1 METLMEIQMDK
12 PSVGPRKIL
21 RAPALRRGREI
32 IPISNRVKLEKVLG
46 LTVTNN
52 AAFDCDPN
60 SGIVAY
66 PAGCVVVVY
75 NVRKNKQGHILSS
88 SKKTITS
95 LAFSSDGKY
104 LATGECGHQPHV
116 RVWDVQEKIQVAEF
130 QGHKYGIN
138 CVAFSPNL
146 KYVVSVGSQHD
157 MIVNVW
163 EWKNNVKV
171 ASNKVSCK
179 VKALS
184 FASNGNYF
192 VTVGNRHVKFW
203 YLEYSRS
210 AKYKHEPVPLMG
222 RSAILGDQRNNYFCD
237 VACGKGEMA
246 ESTYAITKS
255 GLLCEFNSRRLL
267 DKWVELRTTSAN
279 SISVSENL
287 IIIGCAEGIIRCF
300 SPFNLNFIS
309 TLPRPHVLGVNVA
322 NGLVGSKAATSHLSN
337 AKYPDT
343 IAIALDEIHKKVAC
357 VYNDHSFYV
366 WDIKDVKKVGKSHSY
381 LYHSACIWGIEVY
394 PEVHESSK
402 NILPKGTFLTCSSD
416 DTIRFWNLESS
427 MDEDTAYHRNI
438 YSSELLKILY
448 VDKELSYLCDTDL
461 NSSGSNDKVDTTYD
475 GKNGVRCLRISPD
488 GRSLASGDRSGNI
501 RIHDLEFVEELC
513 KIEAHDSEVLCLE
526 YSKPITVAGQEK
538 RYLASASRDRLIH
551 VFDVKQDHS
560 FQQTLDDH
568 SSSITAVRFVQN
580 EGSLQMISC
589 GADKSIIFR
598 KATFNPELS
607 LAREHHVV
615 GKTTLYDMEVDPQQ
629 KHILTACQDRNIRVY
644 SVTNGKHV
652 RCFRGSQGE
661 DGTLIKVVLD
671 PSGTYLATSCTD
683 KSLYLYDYISGECLA
698 TMFGHSELVTGLKF
712 TNDGRHLIS
721 VSGDGCIFMWK
732 LPIDVT
738 QTMVNKQLLIER
750 PGLPSLWQDTRKTA
764 IAVTKPLQLLE
775 NNEEDKAEDDLNL
788 ANHNNGDVETTPEG
802 YRFSIGQLPLWAKK
816 QMLEKLPEGIN
827 NQNLPPPIPPRG
839 RWAQRIDGQGL
850 VVRSYL
856 DSDSVIPFPNPGD
869 ESEMSVAKRE
879 SQVLEHSEY
888 SSMSINETK
897 DNFEVSGQS
906 LREILNGTSYTEEI
920 SGSISSRQTFNSL
933 QSSSNRRSK
942 IRSLANSN
950 NTRLEDLDAEDE
962 RSDSEVSEMVYYPAS
977 EDGSDNADVSFRVC
991 ANNENDT
998 KDTTN
1003 HLKKSKLERVPTINT
1018 PEHETNSD
1026 EEDPSTPVDS
1036 DRSFLSSLCISTE
1049 NLERLGQR
1057 EKFMKSNYESLE
1069 KSDSIESQHSNNEM
1083 VDRSFYR
1090 QSISAKFLSG
1100 SLVPLK
1106 RSLLNGSSKPTGILE
1121 RQMSTPTKKREELLK
1136 ALSDA
1141 KKTLETVRHRS
1152 GLSSSKSIADLH
1164 STPDREIFKS
1174 PRYKSPGDIRK
1185 AASMTDLSINNPNR
1199 SAFSPPPKNEPEAT
1213 APLWSQTKIY
1223 PIETSPPDSPKLNTS
1238 SSMVLNHITQK
1249 GQASQPEQ
1257 VSRSNSS
1264 SSLYNKSQNSSSSL
1278 YKTASSYALDRTSP
1292 HRSGFNANLSLLR
1305 NTPSPGGRSN
1315 LPSLPPKNHTPTI
1328 TTAALATDSSSDS
1341 SPSESTPVKSNR
1353 PMISPR
1359 PLGLRQRYS
1368 SLSENV
1374 DPLDIKTSLENSSEG
1389 LQKLR
1394 LKSHSEWDLKNSSM
1408 DESIK
1413 SKGSWQSSRYLSYSP
1428 RKSHI
1433 RPLKLNHSGGG
1444 SAMHSTPLNS
1454 QNSEDRKDFGYSDQ
1468 ISFLSWDPTSVP
1480 LTPDLCDNIADGLA
1494 RVSSFATQVY
1504 QRLTLSTDLPPD
1516 EKSVMTNT
1524 LAQGV
1529 WQAQQILRPAV
1540 PPSQPW
1546 SSSSEHSID
1555 SRRLP
1560 GLNFPYSNGNLN
1572 DPSLQRLPTHCL
1584 SHPEGMNAMAL
1595 LEQYSNKLVSLV
1607 EQKMSNSQDKPN
1619 N

>member
-1 METLMEIQMDK
+1 MVRDVAKMEK
-12 PSVGPRKIL
+12 PAAGPRKIL
-21 RAPALRRGREI
+21 RAPALRRGREV
-32 IPISNRVKLEKVLG
+32 IPISSRVKLEKVLG

-75 NVRKNKQGHILSS
+75 NVRKNKQGHILSP

-116 RVWDVQEKIQVAEF
+116 RVWDVQEKIQIAEF

-163 EWKNNVKV
+163 DWKNNVKV

-179 VKALS
+179 ILCVSYKL
-184 FASNGNYF
+184 FIYSN
-192 VTVGNRHVKFW
+192 V
-203 YLEYSRS
+203 
-210 AKYKHEPVPLMG
+210 
-222 RSAILGDQRNNYFCD
+222 
-237 VACGKGEMA
+237 
-246 ESTYAITKS
+246 
-255 GLLCEFNSRRLL
+255 
-267 DKWVELRTTSAN
+267 
-279 SISVSENL
+279 
-287 IIIGCAEGIIRCF
+287 F
-300 SPFNLNFIS
+300 S
-309 TLPRPHVLGVNVA
+309 
-322 NGLVGSKAATSHLSN
+322 SKAVVSHLSN

-343 IAIALDEIHKKVAC
+343 IAIALDEIHKKVTC
-357 VYNDHSFYV
+357 VYNDHSLYV
-366 WDIKDVKKVGKSHSY
+366 WDIKDIKKVGKSHSY

-394 PEVHESSK
+394 PEVHENAK

-416 DTIRFWNLESS
+416 DTIRFWNLETT
-427 MDEDTAYHRNI
+427 MEEDTNYHRNI

-448 VDKELSYLCDTDL
+448 VDPELSYLCDTDL

-501 RIHDLEFVEELC
+501 RIHDLEFVEETC

-551 VFDVKQDHS
+551 VFDVNQDHT

-568 SSSITAVRFVQN
+568 SSSITAVRFVQS
-580 EGSLQMISC
+580 EDSLQMISC

-607 LAREHHVV
+607 LLREHHVV
-615 GKTTLYDMEVDPQQ
+615 GKTTLYDMEVDSQQ
-629 KHILTACQDRNIRVY
+629 KNILTACQDRNIRAY
-644 SVTNGKHV
+644 SVSNGKQI

-698 TMFGHSELVTGLKF
+698 TMFGHSELVTGFKF
-712 TNDGRHLIS
+712 SNDGRHLIS

-738 QTMVNKQLLIER
+738 QTMLNKQVLIER
-750 PGLPSLWQDTRKTA
+750 HGLPSLWQDNSRKA
-764 IAVTKPLQLLE
+764 AVGITKPLQLLE
-775 NNEEDKAEDDLNL
+775 NNEDDKPDDDLNL
-788 ANHNNGDVETTPEG
+788 VNHNNEGAETSPVG

-816 QMLEKLPEGIN
+816 QMLEKLPEGAA

-856 DSDSVIPFPNPGD
+856 DSDSVIPFPNPAD
-869 ESEMSVAKRE
+869 EVQSSSMKQE
-879 SQVLEHSEY
+879 SLDAEQLEY
-888 SSMSINETK
+888 SSISVKNTK
-897 DNFEVSGQS
+897 GAFEVCQES
-906 LREILNGTSYTEEI
+906 LKEILNGTVTEEVN
-920 SGSISSRQTFNSL
+920 GSITMHQTISSLS
-933 QSSSNRRSK
+933 SSSNRRTK
-942 IRSLANSN
+942 IRPLASS
-950 NTRLEDLDAEDE
+950 TRLDDLDAEDE

-977 EDGSDNADVSFRVC
+977 EDGSDAADVSFHVC
-991 ANNENDT
+991 ANNESNS
-998 KDTTN
+998 KDVAS
-1003 HLKKSKLERVPTINT
+1003 HLKKAKLERIPNINT

-1026 EEDPSTPVDS
+1026 DEEPNTPVES

-1069 KSDSIESQHSNNEM
+1069 KSDSVESHTNNNDM
-1083 VDRSFYR
+1083 ADKNFYR
-1090 QSISAKFLSG
+1090 QSLSAKFLAG
-1100 SLVPLK
+1100 SMPLK
-1106 RSLLNGSSKPTGILE
+1106 RSLVNGGASKPVLGLD
-1121 RQMSTPTKKREELLK
+1121 RQMTQTKKREELLK
-1136 ALSDA
+1136 ALNDA
-1141 KKTLETVRHRS
+1141 KKTLETVRSRS

-1185 AASMTDLSINNPNR
+1185 AASMTDLSANNSSR
-1199 SAFSPPPKNEPEAT
+1199 SSLFSPPPRNESESP
-1213 APLWSQTKIY
+1213 APLWNQTKIY
-1223 PIETSPPDSPKLNTS
+1223 PIDTSPPESPKLNTS
-1238 SSMVLNHITQK
+1238 MNLQHNHIRK
-1249 GQASQPEQ
+1249 EQ
-1257 VSRSNSS
+1257 TSESEHVTRSNSS
-1264 SSLYNKSQNSSSSL
+1264 SSLYSKNQNASNSTL
-1278 YKTASSYALDRTSP
+1278 YKTTSSYALDRASP
-1292 HRSGFNANLSLLR
+1292 LRTGFNASFSLPR
-1305 NTPSPGGRSN
+1305 NTPSPIGRSN
-1315 LPSLPPKNHTPTI
+1315 LPSLPSKNQTPSI

-1341 SPSESTPVKSNR
+1341 SPSDATPVKNSR
-1353 PMISPR
+1353 PLVSPR
-1359 PLGLRQRYS
+1359 PVPLRQRFN

-1374 DPLDIKTSLENSSEG
+1374 DPANIKASLENSSDN

-1408 DESIK
+1408 DETFK

-1433 RPLKLNHSGGG
+1433 RPLKLNHSG
-1444 SAMHSTPLNS
+1444 SMNSVPLNS
-1454 QNSEDRKDFGYSDQ
+1454 INADDRKDFNVSDQ
-1468 ISFLSWDPTSVP
+1468 IPFLSWDPSSVP
-1480 LTPDLCDNIADGLA
+1480 LTPDLCDNIADNLA
-1494 RVSSFATQVY
+1494 RITSFATQVY
-1504 QRLTLSTDLPPD
+1504 QRLTISTDLPPE
-1516 EKSVMTNT
+1516 EKSAMTNT

-1546 SSSSEHSID
+1546 LSSSEHSFD

-1560 GLNFPYSNGNLN
+1560 GLGVPFSNGNLN
-1572 DPSLQRLPTHCL
+1572 DPSLQRLPPHSM
-1584 SHPEGMNAMAL
+1584 SHPEGINTMAL
-1595 LEQYSNKLVSLV
+1595 LEQFSNKLLSLV

-1619 N
+1619 I

>member
-1 METLMEIQMDK
+1 MVRDVAKMEK
-12 PSVGPRKIL
+12 PAAGPRKIL
-21 RAPALRRGREI
+21 RAPALRRGREV
-32 IPISNRVKLEKVLG
+32 IPISSRVKLEKVLG

-75 NVRKNKQGHILSS
+75 NVRKNKQGHILSP

-116 RVWDVQEKIQVAEF
+116 RVWDVQEKIQIAEF

-163 EWKNNVKV
+163 DWKNNVKV

-179 VKALS
+179 ILCVSYKL
-184 FASNGNYF
+184 FIYSN
-192 VTVGNRHVKFW
+192 V
-203 YLEYSRS
+203 
-210 AKYKHEPVPLMG
+210 
-222 RSAILGDQRNNYFCD
+222 
-237 VACGKGEMA
+237 
-246 ESTYAITKS
+246 
-255 GLLCEFNSRRLL
+255 
-267 DKWVELRTTSAN
+267 
-279 SISVSENL
+279 
-287 IIIGCAEGIIRCF
+287 F
-300 SPFNLNFIS
+300 S
-309 TLPRPHVLGVNVA
+309 
-322 NGLVGSKAATSHLSN
+322 SKAVVSHLSN

-343 IAIALDEIHKKVAC
+343 IAIALDEIHKKVTC
-357 VYNDHSFYV
+357 VYNDHSLYV
-366 WDIKDVKKVGKSHSY
+366 WDIKDIKKVGKSHSY

-394 PEVHESSK
+394 PEVHENAK

-416 DTIRFWNLESS
+416 DTIRFWNLETT
-427 MDEDTAYHRNI
+427 MEEDTNYHRNI

-448 VDKELSYLCDTDL
+448 VDPELSYLCDTDL

-501 RIHDLEFVEELC
+501 RIHDLEFVEETC

-551 VFDVKQDHS
+551 VFDVNQDHT

-568 SSSITAVRFVQN
+568 SSSITAVRFVQS
-580 EGSLQMISC
+580 EDSLQMISC

-607 LAREHHVV
+607 LLREHHVV
-615 GKTTLYDMEVDPQQ
+615 GKTTLYDMEVDSQQ
-629 KHILTACQDRNIRVY
+629 KNILTACQDRNIRAY
-644 SVTNGKHV
+644 SVSNGKQI

-698 TMFGHSELVTGLKF
+698 TMFGHSELVTGFKF
-712 TNDGRHLIS
+712 SNDGRHLIS

-738 QTMVNKQLLIER
+738 QTMLNKQVLIER
-750 PGLPSLWQDTRKTA
+750 HGLPSLWQDNRKA
-764 IAVTKPLQLLE
+764 AVGITKPLQLLE
-775 NNEEDKAEDDLNL
+775 NNEDDKPDDDLNL
-788 ANHNNGDVETTPEG
+788 VNHNNEGAETSPVG

-816 QMLEKLPEGIN
+816 QMLEKLPEGAA

-856 DSDSVIPFPNPGD
+856 DSDSVIPFPNPAD
-869 ESEMSVAKRE
+869 EVQSSSMKQE
-879 SQVLEHSEY
+879 SLDAEQLEY
-888 SSMSINETK
+888 SSISVKNTK
-897 DNFEVSGQS
+897 GAFEVCQES
-906 LREILNGTSYTEEI
+906 LKEILNGTVTEEVN
-920 SGSISSRQTFNSL
+920 GSITMHQTISSLS
-933 QSSSNRRSK
+933 SSSNRRTK
-942 IRSLANSN
+942 IRPLASS
-950 NTRLEDLDAEDE
+950 TRLDDLDAEDE

-977 EDGSDNADVSFRVC
+977 EDGSDAADVSFHVC
-991 ANNENDT
+991 ANNESNS
-998 KDTTN
+998 KDVAS
-1003 HLKKSKLERVPTINT
+1003 HLKKAKLERIPNINT

-1026 EEDPSTPVDS
+1026 DEEPNTPVES

-1069 KSDSIESQHSNNEM
+1069 KSDSVESHTNNNDM
-1083 VDRSFYR
+1083 ADKNFYR
-1090 QSISAKFLSG
+1090 QSLSAKFLAG
-1100 SLVPLK
+1100 SMPLK
-1106 RSLLNGSSKPTGILE
+1106 RSLVNGGASKPVLGLD
-1121 RQMSTPTKKREELLK
+1121 RQMTQTKKREELLK
-1136 ALSDA
+1136 ALNDA
-1141 KKTLETVRHRS
+1141 KKTLETVRSRS

-1185 AASMTDLSINNPNR
+1185 AASMTDLSANNSSR
-1199 SAFSPPPKNEPEAT
+1199 SSLFSPPPRNESESP
-1213 APLWSQTKIY
+1213 APLWNQTKIY
-1223 PIETSPPDSPKLNTS
+1223 PIDTSPPESPKLNTS
-1238 SSMVLNHITQK
+1238 MNLQHNHIRK
-1249 GQASQPEQ
+1249 EQ
-1257 VSRSNSS
+1257 TSESEHVTRSNSS
-1264 SSLYNKSQNSSSSL
+1264 SSLYSKNQNASNSTL
-1278 YKTASSYALDRTSP
+1278 YKTTSSYALDRASP
-1292 HRSGFNANLSLLR
+1292 LRTGFNASFSLPR
-1305 NTPSPGGRSN
+1305 NTPSPIGRSN
-1315 LPSLPPKNHTPTI
+1315 LPSLPSKNQTPSI

-1341 SPSESTPVKSNR
+1341 SPSDATPVKNSR
-1353 PMISPR
+1353 PLVSPR
-1359 PLGLRQRYS
+1359 PVPLRQRFN

-1374 DPLDIKTSLENSSEG
+1374 DPANIKASLENSSDN

-1408 DESIK
+1408 DETFK

-1433 RPLKLNHSGGG
+1433 RPLKLNHSG
-1444 SAMHSTPLNS
+1444 SMNSVPLNS
-1454 QNSEDRKDFGYSDQ
+1454 INADDRKDFNVSDQ
-1468 ISFLSWDPTSVP
+1468 IPFLSWDPSSVP
-1480 LTPDLCDNIADGLA
+1480 LTPDLCDNIADNLA
-1494 RVSSFATQVY
+1494 RITSFATQVY
-1504 QRLTLSTDLPPD
+1504 QRLTISTDLPPE
-1516 EKSVMTNT
+1516 EKSAMTNT

-1546 SSSSEHSID
+1546 LSSSEHSFD

-1560 GLNFPYSNGNLN
+1560 GLGVPFSNGNLN
-1572 DPSLQRLPTHCL
+1572 DPSLQRLPPHSM
-1584 SHPEGMNAMAL
+1584 SHPEGINTMAL
-1595 LEQYSNKLVSLV
+1595 LEQFSNKLLSLV

-1619 N
+1619 I

>member
-1 METLMEIQMDK
+1 MEK
-12 PSVGPRKIL
+12 PAAGPRKIL
-21 RAPALRRGREI
+21 RAPALRRGREV
-32 IPISNRVKLEKVLG
+32 IPISSRVKLEKVLG

-75 NVRKNKQGHILSS
+75 NVRKNKQGHILSP

-116 RVWDVQEKIQVAEF
+116 RVWDVQEKIQIAEF

-163 EWKNNVKV
+163 DWKNNVKV

-237 VACGKGEMA
+237 VACGKGDMS
-246 ESTYAITKS
+246 ESTYSITKS

-287 IIIGCAEGIIRCF
+287 IIIGCAEGVIRCF
-300 SPFNLNFIS
+300 SPFDLNFIS
-309 TLPRPHVLGVNVA
+309 TLPRPHILGVNVA
-322 NGLVGSKAATSHLSN
+322 NGLIGSKAVVSHLSN

-343 IAIALDEIHKKVAC
+343 IAIALDEIHKKITC
-357 VYNDHSFYV
+357 VYNDHSLYV
-366 WDIKDVKKVGKSHSY
+366 WDIKDIKKVGKSHSY

-394 PEVHESSK
+394 PEVHENAK

-416 DTIRFWNLESS
+416 DTIRFWNLEAA
-427 MDEDTAYHRNI
+427 MEEDTNYHRNI

-448 VDKELSYLCDTDL
+448 VDPELSYLCDTEL

-501 RIHDLEFVEELC
+501 RIHDLEFVEETC

-526 YSKPITVAGQEK
+526 YSKPITVTGQEK

-551 VFDVKQDHS
+551 VFDVNQDHT

-568 SSSITAVRFVQN
+568 SSSITAVRFVQS
-580 EGSLQMISC
+580 EDSLQMISC

-607 LAREHHVV
+607 LLREHHVV
-615 GKTTLYDMEVDPQQ
+615 GKTTLYDMEVDSQQ
-629 KHILTACQDRNIRVY
+629 KNILTACQDRNIRVY
-644 SVTNGKHV
+644 SVSNGKQN

-712 TNDGRHLIS
+712 SNDGRHLIS

-738 QTMVNKQLLIER
+738 QTMLNKQVLIER
-750 PGLPSLWQDTRKTA
+750 HGLPSLWQDNSRKA
-764 IAVTKPLQLLE
+764 AVGITKPLQLLE
-775 NNEEDKAEDDLNL
+775 NNEDDKPDDDLDL
-788 ANHNNGDVETTPEG
+788 VNHNNEGAETSPVG

-816 QMLEKLPEGIN
+816 QMLEKLPEGTT

-856 DSDSVIPFPNPGD
+856 DSDSVIPFPNPAD
-869 ESEMSVAKRE
+869 EVQSSSMKQE
-879 SQVLEHSEY
+879 SLDAEQQEY
-888 SSMSINETK
+888 SSISVKETK
-897 DNFEVSGQS
+897 GTFEVCQES
-906 LREILNGTSYTEEI
+906 LKEILNGTITEEVN
-920 SGSISSRQTFNSL
+920 GSITMHQTISSLS
-933 QSSSNRRSK
+933 SSSNRRTK
-942 IRSLANSN
+942 IRPLASS
-950 NTRLEDLDAEDE
+950 TRLDDLDAEDE

-977 EDGSDNADVSFRVC
+977 EDGSDAADVSFHVC
-991 ANNENDT
+991 ANNESNS
-998 KDTTN
+998 KDVAS
-1003 HLKKSKLERVPTINT
+1003 HLKKAKLERIPTVNT

-1026 EEDPSTPVDS
+1026 DEEPNTPVES

-1069 KSDSIESQHSNNEM
+1069 KSDSVESHTSNDMADKN
-1083 VDRSFYR
+1083 FYR
-1090 QSISAKFLSG
+1090 QSLSAKFLAG
-1100 SLVPLK
+1100 SMPLK
-1106 RSLLNGSSKPTGILE
+1106 RSLVNGGVSKSIGGLD
-1121 RQMSTPTKKREELLK
+1121 RQMAQTKKREELLK
-1136 ALSDA
+1136 ALNDA
-1141 KKTLETVRHRS
+1141 KKTLETVRSRS

-1185 AASMTDLSINNPNR
+1185 AASMTDLSANNSSR
-1199 SAFSPPPKNEPEAT
+1199 SSLFSPPPRNESESP
-1213 APLWSQTKIY
+1213 APLWNQTKIY
-1223 PIETSPPDSPKLNTS
+1223 PIDTSPPESPKLKTS
-1238 SSMVLNHITQK
+1238 VNVQQNHIRK
-1249 GQASQPEQ
+1249 EQ
-1257 VSRSNSS
+1257 TSESDHVSRSNSS
-1264 SSLYNKSQNSSSSL
+1264 SSLYSKNQNASNSTL
-1278 YKTASSYALDRTSP
+1278 YKTTSSYALDRASP
-1292 HRSGFNANLSLLR
+1292 LRTGFNASFSLPR
-1305 NTPSPGGRSN
+1305 NTPSPIGRSN
-1315 LPSLPPKNHTPTI
+1315 LPSLPSRNQTPSI

-1341 SPSESTPVKSNR
+1341 SPSDATPVKNSR
-1353 PMISPR
+1353 PLVSPR
-1359 PLGLRQRYS
+1359 PIPVRQRFN
-1368 SLSENV
+1368 SLSENI
-1374 DPLDIKTSLENSSEG
+1374 DPSNIKTTLENSDN

-1408 DESIK
+1408 DETFK
-1413 SKGSWQSSRYLSYSP
+1413 SKSSWQSSRYLSYSP

-1433 RPLKLNHSGGG
+1433 RPLKLNHSG
-1444 SAMHSTPLNS
+1444 SLNSVPLNS
-1454 QNSEDRKDFGYSDQ
+1454 INADDRKDFNVSDQ
-1468 ISFLSWDPTSVP
+1468 IPFLSWDPSSVP
-1480 LTPDLCDNIADGLA
+1480 LTPDLCDNIADSLA
-1494 RVSSFATQVY
+1494 RITSFATQVY
-1504 QRLTLSTDLPPD
+1504 QRLTISTDLLPE
-1516 EKSVMTNT
+1516 EKSAMTNT

-1540 PPSQPW
+1540 SPSQPW
-1546 SSSSEHSID
+1546 LSSSEHSFD

-1560 GLNFPYSNGNLN
+1560 GLGLPFSNGNLN
-1572 DPSLQRLPTHCL
+1572 DPSLQRLPPHSM
-1584 SHPEGMNAMAL
+1584 SHPEGMNTMAL
-1595 LEQYSNKLVSLV
+1595 LEQFSNKLLSLV

-1619 N
+1619 I